1 MRDLVCNTLAL
12 VLLCADSLRLSP
24 EPRQRGWC
32 SDGCVAHLDRH
43 LGEVVRVPE
52 TSGDVEPK
60 VLAVF
65 YHILPKTN
73 ILQ

>member
-1 MRDLVCNTLAL
+1 MQTVSGF
-12 VLLCADSLRLSP
+12 LLNPSREAGVQTP
-24 EPRQRGWC
+24 G
-32 SDGCVAHLDRH
+32 VAHLDRH
-43 LGEVVRVPE
+43 FGEVVRVPE
-52 TSGDVEPK
+52 TSGDVDPK

>member
-1 MRDLVCNTLAL
+1 MST
-12 VLLCADSLRLSP
+12 DSYRLSP
-24 EPRQRGWC
+24 GSEASVQT
-32 SDGCVAHLDRH
+32 AHLDRH

-52 TSGDVEPK
+52 TSGDVKPK

-73 ILQ
+73 VLQ